1 MREITYNYNN
11 EQNIIDLVGK
21 EAAEHFMTSR
31 SEYEKIK
38 ESIWDIDEEIVIY
51 VPIELFELSPEQE
64 KVKRAEIKAFRK
76 LDKKTIKEAKNTEKA
91 ANRIIDKG
99 IRDEKQSV
107 RRDISELGRMELRDK
122 IKNIEDKIRFKITH
136 YN

>member
-51 VPIELFELSPEQE
+51 VPIELFELSTEQKKAE
-64 KVKRAEIKAFRK
+64 RAEIKAFRK
-76 LDKKTIKEAKNTEKA
+76 LDKKIIKEGKDTEKA

-122 IKNIEDKIRFKITH
+122 LRNIGDKIRFKITH